1 MGGPKSISAR
11 LKNRQPLLAKVE
23 AACVMDQNLMDD
35 LFLLVLSITR
45 KKQTNC
51 SSARCKDDNQ
61 KINRQKSRNNNGTLS
76 GNDDHPV

>member
-35 LFLLVLSITR
+35 LFLLVHNS
-45 KKQTNC
+45 
-51 SSARCKDDNQ
+51 Q
-61 KINRQKSRNNNGTLS
+61 KADQLLQRPMQR
-76 GNDDHPV
+76 